1 MFNNKLSLKLIVFGI
16 LFLGL
21 NGCEKTL
28 LNFATMQKIDAHL
41 HIRYSGSELLDQA
54 ATDNFEVIAILTDHY
69 DIGWQ
74 KKFIDRQHQQHPQ
87 KIAYI
92 TTFTMQGWDA
102 PDWQEKTI
110 AHLNKEFANG
120 AIAVKV
126 WKNIGMEFK
135 DKDGNFVMIDHPR
148 LDAIFDFI
156 ESQGKTLTG
165 HIGEPRDCWLP
176 IEKMIAESN
185 RKYYTMNPEY
195 HMYHHPEY
203 PSYED
208 QINSYK
214 RMLKKHPHLRYVG
227 CHLGSI
233 EWSMAELAKVLDEF
247 PNMAVDLAARID
259 DIQLLDRDEV
269 HQFFIKY
276 QDRILYGTDLN
287 IKEQH
292 DPKAYAEYAHQT
304 WLSDWTYFSTDSV
317 MNIPGINK
325 PVPGLDLPPSVLRKI
340 YRFNA
345 EKWYPD
351 IH

>member
-1 MFNNKLSLKLIVFGI
+1 MFNKKKFLCIIAVMIFLLSV
-16 LFLGL
+16 
-21 NGCEKTL
+21 NGCKKSQLEFT
-28 LNFATMQKIDAHL
+28 TMQKIDAHL
-41 HIRYSGSELLDQA
+41 HIRYSGAEFLDQA
-54 ATDNFEVIAILTDHY
+54 ATDNFKVIAILTDHY

-74 KKFIDRQHQQHPQ
+74 KEFIDRQRLQHAQQ
-87 KIAYI
+87 IAYI
-92 TTFTMQGWDA
+92 TTFTIQGWDD

-110 AHLNKEFANG
+110 AHLKNEFANG
-120 AIAVKV
+120 AIGVKV

-135 DKDGNFVMIDHPR
+135 DKDTNFVMIDHPR
-148 LDAIFDFI
+148 FDAIFDFI

-176 IEKMIAESN
+176 MEKMIAESN
-185 RKYYTMNPEY
+185 RRYYTANPEY
-195 HMYHHPEY
+195 HMYHHSEY

-233 EWSMAELAKVLDEF
+233 EWSMAELAKVMDEF
-247 PNMAVDLAARID
+247 PNMTVDLAARID
-259 DIQLLDRDEV
+259 DIQLLDRDKV
-269 HQFFIKY
+269 RQFFINY

-304 WLSDWTYFSTDSV
+304 WLNDWTYFATDSV
-317 MNIPGINK
+317 LTIPGIDK
-325 PVPGLDLPPSVLRKI
+325 PVAGLDLPDVVLEKI
-340 YRFNA
+340 YRRNVA
-345 EKWYPD
+345 RCYLYK
-351 IH
+351 